1 MVALLWRLGFH
12 STPGYGMLD
21 LRVHLSYKN
30 EKMLPI
36 RQDLLNVTRQQVALQ
51 HSCIELAAIVG
62 PVILAVSLFKS
73 IFYCFQCFL
82 ILFATKSTTSP
93 FLPYQT

>member
-1 MVALLWRLGFH
+1 
-12 STPGYGMLD
+12 MLD

-36 RQDLLNVTRQQVALQ
+36 RQDTLNVTRQQVALQ

-62 PVILAVSLFKS
+62 PVILAVSS
-73 IFYCFQCFL
+73 CSSPCFIQLLLPMFL
-82 ILFATKSTTSP
+82 DSVCH
-93 FLPYQT
+93 

>member
-1 MVALLWRLGFH
+1 
-12 STPGYGMLD
+12 MLD

-36 RQDLLNVTRQQVALQ
+36 RQDILNVTREQVASQ

-62 PVILAVSLFKS
+62 PVILAVSS
-73 IFYCFQCFL
+73 CSSPCFTV
-82 ILFATKSTTSP
+82 ANVS
-93 FLPYQT
+93 